1 MDKIV
6 LMWTKNVKVAIVVQ
20 LVAITVQLVDMK
32 YSAGQKMVK
41 VAIFC

>member
-32 YSAGQKMVK
+32 YSAGQKWSR
-41 VAIFC
+41 